1 LIFEALAASTKSC
14 LRVRPADAFKASSER
29 EKELS
34 FEDLLHRLR
43 LFCFL
48 LVGIILIASLGYF
61 SVFSFNPFI
70 VDIILAVL
78 VLLLLGMLTL
88 LLLGYLMRD

>member
-1 LIFEALAASTKSC
+1 MIFETLAASSKSC
-14 LRVRPADAFKASSER
+14 LKIRPTDAFKASSER
-29 EKELS
+29 ENGLS
-34 FEDLLHRLR
+34 WKDLLHRLR
-43 LFCFL
+43 LVCFL

-78 VLLLLGMLTL
+78 VLLLLG
-88 LLLGYLMRD
+88 YFVA